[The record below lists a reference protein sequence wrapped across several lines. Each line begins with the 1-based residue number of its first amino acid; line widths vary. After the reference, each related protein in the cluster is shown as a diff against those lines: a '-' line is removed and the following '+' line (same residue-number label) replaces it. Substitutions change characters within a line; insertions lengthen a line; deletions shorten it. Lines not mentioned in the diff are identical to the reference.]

1 MLENLQLK
9 GIVQFK
15 ITDSNGNLLREWTEN
30 NLITNA
36 GRTFF
41 AKKILDD
48 FSVSGSIID
57 FIALGSN
64 DTTALPTNT
73 FLNAEE
79 ERVLINFKNV
89 ENGNATFVSSVS
101 GSDQYEVREAGLFTN
116 DDPAVLLA
124 HLILDTAFTKVS
136 NEFLTIIWKVQIG

>member
-1 MLENLQLK
+1 MKETLKVK
-9 GIVQFK
+9 GIVEFR
-15 ITDSNGNLLREWTEN
+15 ITDAEGNLVKEWTEN

-48 FSVSGSIID
+48 FSVSGSVID
-57 FIALGSN
+57 FIALGSD
-64 DTTALPTNT
+64 DTAAVATNT

-79 ERVLINFKNV
+79 ERVLINFKSV
-89 ENGNATFVSSVS
+89 ENGTATFVTSVS
-101 GSDQYEVREAGLFTN
+101 GSEQYEVREAGLFTN

-124 HLILDTAFTKVS
+124 HLILDTPFTKVS

>member
-1 MLENLQLK
+1 MKETLKVK
-9 GIVQFK
+9 GIVEFR
-15 ITDSNGNLLREWTEN
+15 ITDAEGNLVKEWTEN

-48 FSVSGSIID
+48 FSVSGSVID
-57 FIALGSN
+57 FIALGSV
-64 DTTALPTNT
+64 DTAAVATNT

-79 ERVLINFKNV
+79 ERVLINFKSV
-89 ENGNATFVSSVS
+89 ENGTATFVTSVS
-101 GSDQYEVREAGLFTN
+101 GSEQYEVREAGLFTN

-124 HLILDTAFTKVS
+124 HLILDTPFTKVS